1 MDKPSVYQKPL
12 IAFLRAKGIL
22 DPNDVEREEI
32 LFTGA
37 DGNRFGVVETT
48 LEFLATPW
56 LEPTMD
62 TLPKETQPVWIGYD
76 ASPGG
81 VVSDVT
87 SGMYFVSGE
96 DEQRTGF
103 YWANP
108 FTLALEPFPMAV
120 SWFSPR
126 LNTN

>member
-1 MDKPSVYQKPL
+1 MDKPSVYEKPL
-12 IAFLRAKGIL
+12 VAFLREKGIL
-22 DPNDVEREEI
+22 DADCAE
-32 LFTGA
+32 LFIVKSDSGKSY
-37 DGNRFGVVETT
+37 GFVETV

-87 SGMYFVSGE
+87 SGMYFVSGD